1 MHKTGP
7 VLMKVFI
14 LLLFIGF
21 TKAETLK
28 SIEGFKRSLN
38 VKPYAFEQVSTP
50 VRAGLMAQKIEVRA
64 GDCSKNTNWNDCTAD
79 RERMEF
85 SSDEK
90 FMMGQERWIAWSVY
104 VPKSFVD
111 VTPVRTSLG
120 QIHQLDRPGNNNSK
134 MPSIPP
140 LLQFDIVNGQYVL
153 RHHVLRGEFNNIVD
167 ETINYPLVSIETM
180 RESWTDIVLHIYFGK
195 KNGTAT
201 VYVNGQLKAKISK
214 NLVSVSP
221 SSFYF
226 KYGVYRSFVSRY
238 KMQKGTTIP
247 TQIVYFDE
255 VRIGKE
261 RKDVDLRMNKQLKA
275 KD

>member
-1 MHKTGP
+1 
-7 VLMKVFI
+7 MKVCLF
-14 LLLFIGF
+14 LLFIGLS
-21 TKAETLK
+21 KADTLG

-38 VKPYAFEQVSTP
+38 VKPYAFEQISTP
-50 VRAGLMAQKIEVRA
+50 VRAGFRAQKIEVRP
-64 GDCSKNTNWNDCTAD
+64 GDCSKNTDWNDCTTD

-90 FMMGQERWIAWSVY
+90 FMMGEERWIAWSLY
-104 VPKSFVD
+104 IPKSFID
-111 VTPVRTSLG
+111 TTPVRTSLG
-120 QIHQLDRPGNNNSK
+120 QIHQINGPSGKIAK
-134 MPSIPP
+134 MHSIPP
-140 LLQFDIVNGQYVL
+140 LLQFDIINGEYVL
-153 RHHVLRGEFNNIVD
+153 RHHVLHGEFKNIVD
-167 ETINYPLVSIETM
+167 ETINYPLIPVEAL
-180 RESWTDIVLHIYFGK
+180 RGAWTDIVLHIYFGK

-201 VYVNGQLKAKISK
+201 VYVNGEVKAKISK
-214 NLVSVSP
+214 NLVSFSP

-238 KMQKGTTIP
+238 KMQKGKTIP

-261 RKDVDLRMNKQLKA
+261 RKDVDLRINKQLKA